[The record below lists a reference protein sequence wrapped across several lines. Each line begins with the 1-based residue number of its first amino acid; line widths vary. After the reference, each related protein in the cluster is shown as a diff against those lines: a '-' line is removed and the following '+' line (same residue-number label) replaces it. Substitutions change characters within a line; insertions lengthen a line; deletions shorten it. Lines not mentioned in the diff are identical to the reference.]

1 MASIRSTERLSPFAS
16 SLASGQ
22 AVNQLET
29 HKQGAGSVLE
39 NTFADVLGLLDL
51 PHFWI
56 DALAHLVVLI
66 HMHGEKAKR
75 RKALF
80 AAERKCAFFATYF
93 RKMEAEPFWLLHKEL
108 ETVMETQTKTKAPR
122 RSVGRR
128 IEEIT

>member
-1 MASIRSTERLSPFAS
+1 MASIRSNERLSPFAS

-66 HMHGEKAKR
+66 HTHGEKVKR

-108 ETVMETQTKTKAPR
+108 ETVMETQTKTKTPR

>member
-1 MASIRSTERLSPFAS
+1 MASIRSNERLSPFAS

-66 HMHGEKAKR
+66 HMHG

-93 RKMEAEPFWLLHKEL
+93 RTMEAEPFWLLHKEL

>member
-1 MASIRSTERLSPFAS
+1 MASIRSNERLSPFAS

-39 NTFADVLGLLDL
+39 NTFAD
-51 PHFWI
+51 
-56 DALAHLVVLI
+56 ALAHLVVLI
-66 HMHGEKAKR
+66 HTHGEKAKR

-108 ETVMETQTKTKAPR
+108 ETVMETQTKTKTPR